1 MTLGIF
7 SRTALA
13 LLAAGLTIGAGS
25 ASAQEAL
32 DVGIW
37 NLGPFGGDP
46 PGGFCFDLME
56 TIAERTG
63 LSFAFNPM
71 PFNQLIPAVVSGAV
85 DLECSALAAPGRR
98 DPGIVFVGPILT
110 NNETMLVRTDDGTAY
125 AGLADFAGKRIG
137 TTVNSG
143 RQAAITAAGYEPVLF
158 DAAPLAA
165 QALAAGTI
173 DAWMVNAAEAPRLA
187 TEAPGLRIVDTY
199 VGVIVSYGMIGV
211 AHGEVELMGTILQAL
226 EGLKIDGTLDA
237 IADRWSVPRAPF

>member
-1 MTLGIF
+1 MGIH

-13 LLAAGLTIGAGS
+13 LLAAGLTLGAATS
-25 ASAQEAL
+25 SAQEAL
-32 DVGIW
+32 DIGIW
-37 NLGPFGGDP
+37 NQGPFGGDP
-46 PGGFCFDLME
+46 PGGLCFDLME

-63 LSFAFNPM
+63 LVFNYNPM
-71 PFNQLIPAVVSGAV
+71 PANQLIPAVVSGAL

-125 AGLADFAGKRIG
+125 VSLADFAGKRIG
-137 TTVNSG
+137 TTVNPG

-158 DAAPLAA
+158 DAPALAA
-165 QALAAGTI
+165 EALAAGNI
-173 DAWMVNAAEAPRLA
+173 DAWMVNAAEAPRLS
-187 TEAPGLRIVDTY
+187 TETPGLRIVDTY
-199 VGVIVSYGMIGV
+199 VGVIVNYGMIGV